1 MKLRPNSGRSF
12 CFLVKNIIIRK
23 FNIINTINSVF
34 EESAMVMKIVEK
46 NLKNVLTNRT
56 ASVIINTS
64 KETSQRTLN
73 RVHNFYI

>member
-1 MKLRPNSGRSF
+1 
-12 CFLVKNIIIRK
+12 
-23 FNIINTINSVF
+23 
-34 EESAMVMKIVEK
+34 MVMKIVEK

>member
-1 MKLRPNSGRSF
+1 MKLRPISGRSF

-23 FNIINTINSVF
+23 FNIIHTINSVLVVKV
-34 EESAMVMKIVEK
+34 MVMKIIEK

-64 KETSQRTLN
+64 KETSQQTLN